1 MFHESGLTS
10 RIEMMSPFT
19 LFFFPCGYFLS
30 GQFCSA
36 FSSRLQRTHASDH
49 NFHNDRSPLSTL
61 AQEEASI
68 LTLCHQT
75 MPDVCRPKSNPL
87 VKSLDALMAASVR
100 STMTSWLPMDEL
112 LRSGHRPKPQ
122 HWKSGEST
130 EAEETSAE
138 EDRDWND
145 DTDADW
151 TIDSEDHSSLSGG
164 SLCALVA
171 SDGRA
176 SLRRSISETEL
187 SVSEEKVNQTFTC
200 WKEDLVG
207 VTGLFG
213 PVVDELFLASVCDH
227 CWNTEQ

>member
-1 MFHESGLTS
+1 
-10 RIEMMSPFT
+10 
-19 LFFFPCGYFLS
+19 
-30 GQFCSA
+30 
-36 FSSRLQRTHASDH
+36 
-49 NFHNDRSPLSTL
+49 
-61 AQEEASI
+61 
-68 LTLCHQT
+68 
-75 MPDVCRPKSNPL
+75 MPDVCSPKSNPL
-87 VKSLDALMAASVR
+87 VKSLDALLAASVR

-112 LRSGHRPKPQ
+112 LGSGHRPKPQ

-130 EAEETSAE
+130 EAKETTAE

-164 SLCALVA
+164 RLCALVA

-176 SLRRSISETEL
+176 SLRRSISETDL
-187 SVSEEKVNQTFTC
+187 SVSEEEVNQTFTC

-227 CWNTEQ
+227 CWNTEQYTFEVLVALFDESERKTSEAYRKVFARARLALLCAAPRWCRRRVSCLK